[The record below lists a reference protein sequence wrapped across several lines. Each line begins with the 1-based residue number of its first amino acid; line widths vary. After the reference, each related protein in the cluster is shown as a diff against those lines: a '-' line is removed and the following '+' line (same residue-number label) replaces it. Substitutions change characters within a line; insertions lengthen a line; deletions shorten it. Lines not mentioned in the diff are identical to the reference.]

1 MSSMQDAQ
9 REIAKRR
16 ARAGELKSI
25 ISDRNPLKKGVR
37 DADRLV
43 VNGKRLD
50 VFGFI
55 MTGIDIVT
63 VVQDAMHVARSLQV
77 LHDSELGAITLE
89 QSGNIARHAASG
101 STSVMAASRFLFA
114 ANVLS
119 VLATYVGVWI
129 SLGSS
134 YAQAKVEILTDRA
147 MSGASQGVILG
158 ANNAGPNYVTQHFQT
173 RVRPSYPMYRE
184 VETAAM
190 NMQNIAVLAGYAHGK
205 DLSQNQKVNLGEFLA
220 GHMSPGQLSYFS
232 GKWSTWDARKKID
245 YYIESAAIFRRL
257 LLA

>member
-1 MSSMQDAQ
+1 MQDAQ

-16 ARAGELKSI
+16 AQAAQLKSL
-25 ISDRNPLKKGVR
+25 ISDRNPLEKAAGV
-37 DADRLV
+37 ADHLV
-43 VNGKRLD
+43 RTGKRLD
-50 VFGFI
+50 VFGFV

-63 VVQDAMHVARSLQV
+63 VVNDAMQVARSLQL
-77 LHDSELGAITLE
+77 LHDSELGAITLQ

-119 VLATYVGVWI
+119 VLATWVGVWI
-129 SLGSS
+129 SLGTS
-134 YAQAKVEILTDRA
+134 YAQAKVDVLTDRA

-158 ANNAGPNYVTQHFQT
+158 ANNAGPGYVRQHFLT

-190 NMQNIAVLAGYAHGK
+190 NMQNVAVLAGYAHGK
-205 DLSQNQKVNLGEFLA
+205 SLSQNQKVNLGKFLVQN
-220 GHMSPGQLSYFS
+220 MSPGQRSYFS
-232 GKWSTWDARKKID
+232 GDWLTWEPRRKID
-245 YYIESAAIFRRL
+245 YYIENAAIFRRL
-257 LLA
+257 LLR